1 MNTPPVLPDLELIK
15 LIGSGSYGE
24 VWLARTVTGMY
35 RAVKIVDRMR
45 FKDEK
50 PWLREFAGISR
61 FQRDMGGRPRQ
72 LALLHVGED
81 RAKTLFYYVMELAD
95 DLERGSD
102 IDPATYVP
110 ATLKAVRERRAE
122 MPVEEVI
129 RFAVELT
136 RSLAELHEA
145 GLIHRDIKP
154 SNIIY
159 VQGVPKLADL
169 GLVSS
174 SEHTL
179 TSLGTPGYSPPEGSA
194 TPRSDIFSLGR
205 ILYEM
210 SMNLPSSA
218 FPSLPPQLAEL
229 PDASVLME
237 LNEVLLIACH
247 PDPAKRYADAQALLK
262 DLLHLQAGGSLRE
275 MARMREHLRRARKL
289 LYVAAGAGLAIALV
303 LGVRHYQA
311 LRRLA
316 EEESAA
322 HLRAEEDSRSYSY
335 AADIHLARISAE
347 ARDFGGVHAY
357 LQRQIP
363 TQGQQDRRGPE
374 WWALW
379 NSFRGDY
386 SRSWKTPGTPQLSA
400 LLWDSG
406 SKRLLW
412 QASTGERALG
422 ILDPNTGSARV
433 LTTATWRL
441 ACADHRGQILTSS
454 SRKLTDI
461 DPVSGKTDT
470 WTGKTGS
477 LFIATPDTAVAG
489 RFVGSGFEL
498 HLFDRATR
506 TEKASWCSPESKT
519 DLSPTAMDLGPRDEQ
534 MFLVYYSSGAI
545 RERTWVLHD
554 FKLGRDLWTQKT
566 GRMTTCCAF
575 SPDGK
580 LIAVGGPG
588 WVGVWEAK
596 NGQPLWV
603 DQQAQGQTDSLLWSP
618 DGLRLHASGS
628 SRKILTLE
636 AATGNPL
643 SALEGCESSVSALA
657 LDPANGRLY
666 AADSSGAVT
675 EFPASAIPGRHEPV
689 LATWDEF
696 YGSIAYSRDASQAA
710 VSNAQAQLTL
720 YSTDTWTPLCTWPEA
735 FRALAPSA
743 DGKSWLALNK
753 DNQLVRCSYEKGVA
767 STTATGLAC
776 APDLR
781 LRYIATSPDGHWTAI
796 GGNDGRCE
804 IWDLQTTTFV
814 ATLPLFG
821 QARGITAMTFSNDSS
836 LLVVADDQGRIAY
849 IPCNDWK
856 KLRRLP
862 DCSGAPYALACDNT
876 RQWLAVGME
885 DGSIQIYDDRTR
897 TWTLRL
903 LSHHGQ
909 LSALALTHDG
919 KRLISGG
926 QDGLLIY
933 TDTETW
939 RQVGA
944 YSCIDPANHL
954 PVDITHALLDPLGK
968 HLIICTGA
976 GQGLVQTIAPTK
988 E

>member
-1 MNTPPVLPDLELIK
+1 MNPAPALPDLELIK
-15 LIGSGSYGE
+15 TIGCGSYGE

-35 RAVKIVDRMR
+35 RAVKVVDRMR

-95 DLERGSD
+95 DLEKGPD
-102 IDPATYVP
+102 IDPASYVP
-110 ATLKAVRERRAE
+110 ATLKAVRERRPE
-122 MPVEEVI
+122 MPTDEVV

-210 SMNLPSSA
+210 AMNLPSSA
-218 FPSLPPQLAEL
+218 FPSLPARLADS
-229 PDASVLME
+229 PDAGTLME

-247 PDPAKRYADAQALLK
+247 PDPAKRYANAQALLK

-289 LYVAAGAGLAIALV
+289 LYVAAGTGLAIALV
-303 LGVRHYQA
+303 LGVRHYHA

-322 HLRAEEDSRSYSY
+322 HLRAEEDSRSFSY

-357 LQRQIP
+357 LKRQIP
-363 TQGQQDRRGPE
+363 STGQRDRRGPE

-386 SRSWKTPGTPQLSA
+386 SRTWTTPGTPQLSA
-400 LLWDSG
+400 MVWDAG
-406 SKRLLW
+406 SKQLIW

-422 ILDPNTGSARV
+422 LLDPATGKSQTLA
-433 LTTATWRL
+433 TATWHL
-441 ACADHRGQILTSS
+441 ACADRKGRLLTSS

-461 DPVSGKTDT
+461 DLATGKVET
-470 WTGKTGS
+470 WPDKTGS
-477 LFIATPDTAVAG
+477 LIHASPDTAVAG
-489 RFVGSGFEL
+489 RFVGKGFEL
-498 HLFDRATR
+498 HLFDRASR
-506 TEKASWCSPESKT
+506 TEKARWLTPESKT
-519 DLSPTAMDLGPRDEQ
+519 NLSATCMDLGPRDER
-534 MFLVYYSSGAI
+534 MFLVYFASGAI

-554 FKLGRDLWTQKT
+554 FTLGRDLWTQNT
-566 GRMTTCCAF
+566 SRMTTCCAF
-575 SPDGK
+575 SPDGN

-588 WVGVWEAK
+588 WVGVLQASD
-596 NGQPLWV
+596 GHPLWM
-603 DQQAQGQTDSLLWSP
+603 DLQAQGQTDALLWSP
-618 DGLRLHASGS
+618 DGRLLQSSGS
-628 SRKILTLE
+628 SRKIRILE
-636 AATGNPL
+636 AATGSPV
-643 SALEGCESSVSALA
+643 SVLEGCESSVNALSQ
-657 LDPANGRLY
+657 DPATGRLY
-666 AADSSGAVT
+666 AADSSGAIT
-675 EFPASAIPGRHEPV
+675 EFPASITPGRHEPI
-689 LATWDEF
+689 LPTWDEF
-696 YGSIAYSRDASQAA
+696 YGSIAYSRDASLAA
-710 VSNAQAQLTL
+710 VTNSQAQVTL
-720 YSTDTWTPLCTWPEA
+720 YSTDTWTPLCTWAGA
-735 FRALAPSA
+735 FRALAPA
-743 DGKSWLALNK
+743 KDGQSWLALNQE
-753 DNQLVRCSYEKGVA
+753 NQLVRCSLENGVA
-767 STTATGLAC
+767 VTKDTGVAC
-776 APDLR
+776 APDLK
-781 LRYIATSPDGHWTAI
+781 LRYITTSPDGHWTAI
-796 GGNDGRCE
+796 GSGDGRCE
-804 IWDLQTTTFV
+804 IWDLEKAAFV

-821 QARGITAMTFSNDSS
+821 QQRSITAMSFSNDSS

-849 IPCNDWK
+849 IPCSDWK

-885 DGSIQIYDDRTR
+885 DGSIQIYDDQSR
-897 TWTLRL
+897 TWKRRL
-903 LSHHGQ
+903 PSHHGQ
-909 LSALALTHDG
+909 ISALALTNDG
-919 KRLISGG
+919 RRLISGG

-944 YSCIDPANHL
+944 SSCIDPANHL
-954 PVDITHALLDPLGK
+954 PVDITHALLDPLDQ

-976 GQGLVQTIAPTK
+976 GQGLVLDIAPTK